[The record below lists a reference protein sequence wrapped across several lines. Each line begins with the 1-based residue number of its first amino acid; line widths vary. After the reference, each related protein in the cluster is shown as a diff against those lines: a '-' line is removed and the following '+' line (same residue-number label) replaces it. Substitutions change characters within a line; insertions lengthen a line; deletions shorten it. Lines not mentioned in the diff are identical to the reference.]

1 MNGPSRTLSGT
12 TLSTILLVALLAA
25 VALVYAPGST
35 GGYVFDD
42 MPNIVDN
49 TALEMDHLSWS
60 ELRAAA
66 FSADS
71 GRLNRPIAMGSFAL
85 ERYFFG
91 LDPFP
96 MKITNVVIHLIN
108 TLLVFALALLVARRL
123 EHRLTE
129 RRGHGLSLVVPL
141 PMFALAVAAAW
152 ALAPINLTGVLY
164 VVQRMEALATLFMLA
179 GLIAYI
185 LGRRRIER
193 GRLRSGWALV
203 LGGLGLGTALAVLSK
218 ESGVMLPVFA
228 LLAEWLLFGFGAAGT
243 ATRRGLYWLFGLVL
257 VLPGVAGLATV
268 LPVNPELPNR
278 PFDLW
283 ERLWTQ
289 AHAMW
294 FYMRNIVAPAPGALT
309 LYHDAFPLAR
319 GWNDPWT
326 SLPAAL
332 GLLGL
337 VAGAFA
343 LWRRH
348 PLITFGILFFFIPHL
363 LVSTIIGLEL
373 VYEHRNHMASAGLI
387 MAVFGVLLSGRPGD
401 SLAFARKAAVIGL
414 IALYGFLTFLRAS
427 EWSDPVQLA
436 YFEGTRQEDSP
447 RASYHL
453 GLILIQAGAEP
464 GQPVYGLAIEQMQRA
479 ARLPGA
485 TLTPYQGLI
494 FEHARHPGLNVDPEW
509 WTAMEEYIRRGP
521 LTTQDV
527 GALMSLARAQS
538 DGTIDLDPQRLQR
551 VLETAYEL
559 HPDRSR
565 LRPAL
570 ADFLI
575 NVAGERERGY
585 ELLLEETA
593 HRPGNEVAWLRLAR
607 FQIVSGM
614 LHQAEQSL
622 MRAAE
627 ADRHDRHGSTR
638 RALQAQLDERRQ
650 EPGQIEPGG
659 IEPGEL
665 RPHGEVMP

>member
-1 MNGPSRTLSGT
+1 MSVKIFYQPALV
-12 TLSTILLVALLAA
+12 LLIAALVATIL
-25 VALVYAPGST
+25 VYWPGLS

-42 MPNIVDN
+42 IPNIVDN
-49 TALEMDHLSWS
+49 TALEMDGLSWA

-91 LDPFP
+91 LDPFA
-96 MKITNVVIHLIN
+96 MKVTNVVIHLIN
-108 TLLVFALALLVARRL
+108 TLLVFALTLLAARRL
-123 EHRLTE
+123 EQRQTE
-129 RRGHGLSLVVPL
+129 RLGHGLTLVVSL
-141 PMFALAVAAAW
+141 PMFAIAVAVAW

-164 VVQRMEALATLFMLA
+164 VVQRMEALATLFMLT

-185 LGRRRIER
+185 LGRLRIER
-193 GRLRSGWALV
+193 GRLRSGWMLV
-203 LGGLGLGTALAVLSK
+203 LGGLGIGTALAVLSK

-243 ATRRGLYWLFGLVL
+243 ASRRGLYWLFGLVL

-294 FYMRNIVAPAPGALT
+294 FYIRNIVAPTPGALT
-309 LYHDAFPLAR
+309 LYHDAFPVAR
-319 GWNDPWT
+319 AWNDPWT

-343 LWRRH
+343 LVRRH
-348 PLITFGILFFFIPHL
+348 PLITFGVLFFFIPHL

-387 MAVFGVLLSGRPGD
+387 MAVFGVLLSGRRGD
-401 SLAFARKAAVIGL
+401 SLVFARKAAVIGL
-414 IALYGFLTFLRAS
+414 ILLYGFLTFLRAS

-453 GLILIQAGAEP
+453 GLMLIHAGAEP
-464 GQPVYGLAIEQMQRA
+464 GQPIYGLAIAQMERA
-479 ARLPGA
+479 ASLHGA

-494 FEHARHPGLNVDPEW
+494 FEHARHPELRVDPEW
-509 WTAMEEYIRRGP
+509 WTAMEDYIGRGP
-521 LTTQDV
+521 LTTEDV
-527 GALMSLARAQS
+527 SALGSLARAQR
-538 DGTIDLDPQRLQR
+538 DGTIDLDKKRLQK
-551 VLETAYEL
+551 VLETAYKF
-559 HPDRSR
+559 HPSRAR
-565 LRPAL
+565 LRTTF

-585 ELLLEETA
+585 ALLLEEAA
-593 HRPGNEVAWLRLAR
+593 HRPDNELAWLRLAR
-607 FQIVSGM
+607 FQIVSGQ
-614 LHQAEQSL
+614 LHQAEHSL
-622 MRAAE
+622 QRAEE
-627 ADRHDRHGSTR
+627 ADRHDRHRSTR
-638 RALQAQLDERRQ
+638 RALLDQLEERRTP
-650 EPGQIEPGG
+650 EVPGG
-659 IEPGEL
+659 PQVPEETTP
-665 RPHGEVMP
+665 

>member
-1 MNGPSRTLSGT
+1 MKTFYHPALVLIAALVAT
-12 TLSTILLVALLAA
+12 TL
-25 VALVYAPGST
+25 VYWPGLS

-42 MPNIVDN
+42 IPNIVDN
-49 TALEMDHLSWS
+49 TALEMDGLSWS

-91 LDPFP
+91 LDPLA

-108 TLLVFALALLVARRL
+108 TLLVFALTLLVARRL
-123 EHRLTE
+123 EQRQTGKL
-129 RRGHGLSLVVPL
+129 GHGLTLVVSL
-141 PMFALAVAAAW
+141 PMFAITVAVAW

-164 VVQRMEALATLFMLA
+164 VVQRMEALATLFMLT
-179 GLIAYI
+179 GLITYI
-185 LGRRRIER
+185 LGRQRIER
-193 GRLRSGWALV
+193 GQPHSGWALV
-203 LGGLGLGTALAVLSK
+203 LGGLGAGTALAVLSK

-228 LLAEWLLFGFGAAGT
+228 LLAEWLLFGFRPAGT

-257 VLPGVAGLATV
+257 VLPGVVGLATV

-289 AHAMW
+289 THAMW
-294 FYMRNIVAPAPGALT
+294 FYMRNIVAPTPGALT
-309 LYHDAFPLAR
+309 LYHDAFPIAR
-319 GWNDPWT
+319 AWNDPWT
-326 SLPAAL
+326 SLPASL

-343 LWRRH
+343 LVRRH
-348 PLITFGILFFFIPHL
+348 PLITFGVLFFFIPHL

-387 MAVFGVLLSGRPGD
+387 MAVFGVLLSGRRGD
-401 SLAFARKAAVIGL
+401 SLVFARKAAVIGL
-414 IALYGFLTFLRAS
+414 ILLYGFLTFLRAS

-453 GLILIQAGAEP
+453 GLVLIQAGAEP
-464 GQPVYGLAIEQMQRA
+464 GHPIYGLAIAQMERA
-479 ARLPGA
+479 ASLRGA

-494 FEHARHPGLNVDPEW
+494 FEHARHPELSVDPEW
-509 WTAMEEYIRRGP
+509 WTAMEDYIGRGP
-521 LTTQDV
+521 LTTEDV
-527 GALMSLARAQS
+527 SALGSLARAQG
-538 DGTIDLDPQRLQR
+538 DGTIDLDKKRLQK
-551 VLETAYEL
+551 VLETAYKF
-559 HPDRSR
+559 HPSRAR
-565 LRPAL
+565 LRTTF

-585 ELLLEETA
+585 ALLLEEA
-593 HRPGNEVAWLRLAR
+593 VHRPANELAWLRLAR
-607 FQIVSGM
+607 FQIVSGQ
-614 LHQAEQSL
+614 LHQAKHSL
-622 MRAAE
+622 QRAAE

-638 RALQAQLDERRQ
+638 RALLDQLEERRS
-650 EPGQIEPGG
+650 P
-659 IEPGEL
+659 
-665 RPHGEVMP
+665 EVPAGPPVPEETTP

>member
-1 MNGPSRTLSGT
+1 MNESPYTTYGIALRTT
-12 TLSTILLVALLAA
+12 LLVALLTGI
-25 VALVYAPGST
+25 ALVYMPGTT

-42 MPNIVDN
+42 MHNIVDN
-49 TALEMDHLSWS
+49 AALEMS
-60 ELRAAA
+60 EFTSDEFARAAYSSDA
-66 FSADS
+66 
-71 GRLNRPIAMGSFAL
+71 GRLNRPIAMGTFAL

-123 EHRLTE
+123 EQRLTD
-129 RRGHGLSLVVPL
+129 RHGHGLSLVIPL

-179 GLIAYI
+179 GLIVYI
-185 LGRRRIER
+185 LGRLRIER

-268 LPVNPELPNR
+268 LPNNPEFPHR

-294 FYMRNIVAPAPGALT
+294 FYMRNIVAPDPGALT

-319 GWNDPWT
+319 GWNEPWT

-343 LWRRH
+343 LWRRY
-348 PLITFGILFFFIPHL
+348 PLITFGVLFFFIPHL

-414 IALYGFLTFLRAS
+414 IVLYGFLTFLRAN
-427 EWSDPVQLA
+427 EWSDPIQLA
-436 YFEGTRQEDSP
+436 YFEATRQGDSP
-447 RASYHL
+447 RAAYEL
-453 GLILIQAGAEP
+453 GQMLIVSGAEP
-464 GQPVYGLAIEQMQRA
+464 GDPSYSLAIQQFERA
-479 ARLPGA
+479 SQLQPPG
-485 TLTPYQGLI
+485 LLPYQALI
-494 FEHARHPGLNVDPEW
+494 YEHARHGLDVNESW
-509 WTAMEEYIRRGP
+509 WEAMRQHIREKPLAAQDQGSLRG
-521 LTTQDV
+521 LVRAKVRGGIEIDV
-527 GALMSLARAQS
+527 Q
-538 DGTIDLDPQRLQR
+538 
-551 VLETAYEL
+551 EL
-559 HPDRSR
+559 
-565 LRPAL
+565 
-570 ADFLI
+570 
-575 NVAGERERGY
+575 GQ
-585 ELLLEETA
+585 T
-593 HRPGNEVAWLRLAR
+593 LRLAYKNHSGR
-607 FQIVSGM
+607 RTVSFIYGEY
-614 LHQAEQSL
+614 LSNVEEDLATEESVFLQYTLERPDDPAGWVQLARTQLGLGKHQNARASL
-622 MRAAE
+622 ERAA
-627 ADRHDRHGSTR
+627 ATDRHSRHDPLIRSLRKQASTR
-638 RALQAQLDERRQ
+638 VV
-650 EPGQIEPGG
+650 EPIDG
-659 IEPGEL
+659 
-665 RPHGEVMP
+665 